1 MPKGK
6 RKDVKEMG
14 TESYSPSR
22 DLGKKKELDTGRSMS
37 EDLA

>member
-6 RKDVKEMG
+6 RKDVKKTE
-14 TESYSPSR
+14 TESYPPSR

-37 EDLA
+37 ADLA